1 MCCRIHGTHA
11 LHVPSRLHVRLLSG
25 FSAALIIAP
34 RHGIYGFDEPSLLTA
49 QALHVGDSLSSDIQ
63 GGINAGLGATVWISP
78 TGATAPQ
85 EGPQPTYTIMHI
97 TELLPLLDQI

>member
-1 MCCRIHGTHA
+1 MTNVLTC
-11 LHVPSRLHVRLLSG
+11 LHVRLMSGPSADLS
-25 FSAALIIAP
+25 IAP
-34 RHGIYGFDEPSLLTA
+34 RHGIYGFDGPNLSAA
-49 QALHVGDSLSSDIQ
+49 QALHIGDSLTSDIQ

-97 TELLPLLDQI
+97 TELLPLLDQLDSGE